1 MADAAPGG
9 PAPKPGGPEG
19 SPRAIAKRD
28 FEQVIRR
35 AAELSLNDADPDEQ
49 LTEEEVLRI
58 AKELGLSTLHVKRAL
73 AELPELSV
81 RERWYDARFGSPIVM
96 SSRVVPGQTAGTLR
110 RIEDYL
116 VTREYLQ
123 IVRRRGNTLAM
134 VPADDTISSVA
145 RAFTR
150 SGARHHLSRA
160 SRVVVGVDAMPD
172 DTAHVRFEVD
182 LSEARSDAVKNG
194 IALGAVGGV
203 LTGSL
208 AAGLVAGLG
217 SGIPE
222 ALGAIP
228 HIVAFAGAFGGTVVA
243 GYSSAARRFRDRVAA
258 ARLEVNALLDRMEHG
273 ERLEPPAA
281 PWRRK
286 LFG

>member
-1 MADAAPGG
+1 MAGAGSEQDRPENGG
-9 PAPKPGGPEG
+9 AGKA
-19 SPRAIAKRD
+19 SRAIAKGD

-35 AAELSLNDADPDEQ
+35 AAELSLSEADPDEQ

-58 AKELGLSTLHVKRAL
+58 ATELGLPPQHVQRAL

-81 RERWYDARFGSPIVM
+81 RERWYDSRFGSPIVTT
-96 SSRVVPGQTAGTLR
+96 SRIVPGQTAATLR

-123 IVRRRGNTLAM
+123 LVRRRGSTLAL

-150 SGARHHLSRA
+150 SSAKHHLARA
-160 SRVVVGVDAMPD
+160 SRVVVGVDPMPGE
-172 DTAHVRFEVD
+172 TAHVRFEVD

-217 SGIPE
+217 TAIPE
-222 ALGAIP
+222 ALGALP
-228 HIVAFAGAFGGTVVA
+228 HILAFAGAFGGTVAA
-243 GYSSAARRFRDRVAA
+243 GYSSAARRFRDRVTA
-258 ARLEVNALLDRMEHG
+258 ARLEVNALLDRLEHG